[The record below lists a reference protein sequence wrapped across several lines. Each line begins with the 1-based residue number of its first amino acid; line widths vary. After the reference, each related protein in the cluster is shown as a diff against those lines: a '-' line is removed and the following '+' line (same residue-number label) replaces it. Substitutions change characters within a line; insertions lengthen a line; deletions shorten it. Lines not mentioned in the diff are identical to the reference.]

1 VYGFTLILAESD
13 KLSLKHQYNDIS
25 MMEAA
30 AKVNSLYKSYILRG
44 LLVKALHCELEGHG
58 SNPTVGYLL

>member
-1 VYGFTLILAESD
+1 
-13 KLSLKHQYNDIS
+13 

-30 AKVNSLYKSYILRG
+30 AKVNFLFKSYILSG

-58 SNPTVGYLL
+58 SNPTVGTFSGRSE